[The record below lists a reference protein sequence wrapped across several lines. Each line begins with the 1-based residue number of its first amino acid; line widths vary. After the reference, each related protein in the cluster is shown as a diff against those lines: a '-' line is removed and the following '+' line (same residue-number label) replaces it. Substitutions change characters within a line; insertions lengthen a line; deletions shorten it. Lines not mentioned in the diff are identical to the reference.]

1 MDYYKLTND
10 QLMKVLKER
19 GIRCPSASVAT
30 NSDFAIAMLKQDDDK
45 KKQDAA
51 GGKSKLNT
59 KADQTDIPLPQSSAS
74 SKQIPQNKSYPA
86 MDYSKHTVDQ
96 IKKVLKE
103 RGVSFPSKARK
114 ADLVAMLEQDDAG
127 KKQEAT
133 GGKSKSNTRPDLPLP
148 QSSATSKPETP
159 MEVNDSAPSSKMEKT
174 KGWLVQTEMKTHTD
188 HYEPDTKIVGFY
200 SSKELAI
207 KNAKIAFANMDCFDG
222 WDAEDLEDNSE
233 DIEKRRDHDMGCKGG
248 VLFKMGQYTGEGD
261 TIAVS
266 IYKCNVDK
274 AIKPRR
280 AVHNRWDYNA
290 NDSFTEDESDYE

>member
-114 ADLVAMLEQDDAG
+114 ADLIDMLEQDDTG
-127 KKQEAT
+127 KKQDVT
-133 GGKSKSNTRPDLPLP
+133 GGNSKINTKADLPLP
-148 QSSATSKPETP
+148 QSSAASKQGTP
-159 MEVNDSAPSSKMEKT
+159 NDSAASAPSSKMEKT
-174 KGWLVQTEMKTHTD
+174 EGWLVQTEMKTHTD

-200 SSKELAI
+200 SSKEQAI
-207 KNAKIAFANMDCFDG
+207 KNAKIAFGNMDCFEDMGG

-233 DIEKRRDHDMGCKGG
+233 NIEKRRDHDKGCKGG
-248 VLFKMGQYTGEGD
+248 VLFKMGEDTGEGD

-266 IYKCNVDK
+266 IYKCSVDK
-274 AIKPRR
+274 PIKPNGR
-280 AVHNRWDYNA
+280 DYNA